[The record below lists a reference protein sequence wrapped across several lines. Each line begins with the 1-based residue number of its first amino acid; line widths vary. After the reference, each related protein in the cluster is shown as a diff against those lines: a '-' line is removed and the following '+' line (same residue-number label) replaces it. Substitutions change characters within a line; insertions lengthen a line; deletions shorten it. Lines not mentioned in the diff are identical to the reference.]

1 MREPTPKGYAVTFTQ
16 EGHLYAWRQEKREKG
31 KKKGAMGRKKEKRF
45 KKDCIIFKCV
55 IHKIRIDHN
64 FVEYLFLC

>member
-1 MREPTPKGYAVTFTQ
+1 MHRG
-16 EGHLYAWRQEKREKG
+16 RRKG
-31 KKKGAMGRKKEKRF
+31 KRGKRRERWEGRRKKGL